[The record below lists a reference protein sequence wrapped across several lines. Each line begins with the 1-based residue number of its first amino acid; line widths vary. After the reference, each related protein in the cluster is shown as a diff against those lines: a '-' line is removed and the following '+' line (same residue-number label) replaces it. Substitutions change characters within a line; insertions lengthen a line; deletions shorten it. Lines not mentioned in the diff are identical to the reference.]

1 MRKTLLAGLVLT
13 AAAVL
18 VVVVSAM
25 FDLELESVALL
36 GAALGF
42 LTRAVVLD
50 RARRTDRN
58 LVGQGVVHRLL
69 S

>member
-25 FDLELESVALL
+25 FDLELESAPIPLQ
-36 GAALGF
+36 
-42 LTRAVVLD
+42 RAQ
-50 RARRTDRN
+50 A
-58 LVGQGVVHRLL
+58 
-69 S
+69 